1 MPPLDRRTLLFGL
14 AAILLLAAAVTFFR
28 GRGGE
33 ASPPAPIVTSSAVTD
48 GVGGVVPAQDEPLV
62 VYVTGA
68 VKKPGVYQLAQG
80 KRVVDAIDMAGG
92 VTAKADAMTV
102 NLAALLIDGEQVLVP
117 EAFTPGAGAAP
128 TGAGPATATS
138 GVVHL
143 NSADVTALDALPGVG
158 PATAQRILDWRDA
171 HGGFKT
177 VDDLMEVPGIGPSK
191 LEALRDLVAP

>member
-14 AAILLLAAAVTFFR
+14 AAILLLAAAVTFLR

-33 ASPPAPIVTSSAVTD
+33 ASPPMPIVTSSAVTD
-48 GVGGVVPAQDEPLV
+48 GVGGVAPAQDEPLV

-68 VKKPGVYQLAQG
+68 VKQPGVYQLAQG
-80 KRVVDAIDMAGG
+80 KRVVDAIQKAGG
-92 VTAKADAMTV
+92 VTAKADAITV
-102 NLAALLIDGEQVLVP
+102 NLAALLIDGEQVIVP

-128 TGAGPATATS
+128 TGAGPAPATS

-191 LEALRDLVAP
+191 FEALRDLVAP

>member
-1 MPPLDRRTLLFGL
+1 MPHLDRRTLLFGL
-14 AAILLLAAAVTFFR
+14 AAILLLAAAVTFMR

-68 VKKPGVYQLAQG
+68 VRKPGVYQLAQG
-80 KRVVDAIDMAGG
+80 KRVVDAIEIAGG
-92 VTAKADAMTV
+92 VTAKADAITV

-128 TGAGPATATS
+128 TGAGPSSS
-138 GVVHL
+138 GLVHL

-177 VDDLMEVPGIGPSK
+177 VNDLLEVPGIGPAK
-191 LEALRDLVAP
+191 LEALRDFVAP

>member
-1 MPPLDRRTLLFGL
+1 MPLLDRRTLLFGL

-33 ASPPAPIVTSSAVTD
+33 ASPPAPIVTSSAVID
-48 GVGGVVPAQDEPLV
+48 GVGGVLPAQDAPLV

-68 VKKPGVYQLAQG
+68 VKQPGVYQLAQG
-80 KRVVDAIDMAGG
+80 KRVVDAIQKAGG
-92 VTAKADAMTV
+92 VTAKADAITV
-102 NLAALLIDGEQVLVP
+102 NLAALLIDGEQVIVP

-128 TGAGPATATS
+128 TGAGPAPATS

-191 LEALRDLVAP
+191 FEALRDFVAP

>member
-1 MPPLDRRTLLFGL
+1 
-14 AAILLLAAAVTFFR
+14 
-28 GRGGE
+28 
-33 ASPPAPIVTSSAVTD
+33 
-48 GVGGVVPAQDEPLV
+48 V

-68 VKKPGVYQLAQG
+68 VKQPGVYQLAQG
-80 KRVVDAIDMAGG
+80 KRVVDAIEMAGG
-92 VTAKADAMTV
+92 VTAKADAITV

-128 TGAGPATATS
+128 TGAGPSSS
-138 GVVHL
+138 GLVHL

-177 VDDLMEVPGIGPSK
+177 VDDLMEVPGIGPAK
-191 LEALRDLVAP
+191 LEALRDFVAP